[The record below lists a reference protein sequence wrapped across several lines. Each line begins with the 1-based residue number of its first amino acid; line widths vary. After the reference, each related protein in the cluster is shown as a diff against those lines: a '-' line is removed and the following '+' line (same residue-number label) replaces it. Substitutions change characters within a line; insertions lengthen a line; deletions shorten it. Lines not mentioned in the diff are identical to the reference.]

1 MAQSYEG
8 ELIYSIYRFTSVV
21 IFFREDNKDPSVL
34 IENEDREID
43 EDLETEEESSIM
55 TIDQCVTGK
64 YV

>member
-1 MAQSYEG
+1 M
-8 ELIYSIYRFTSVV
+8 
-21 IFFREDNKDPSVL
+21 L